1 MNALDLDLIPKH
13 GEAVIY
19 RVVEDTAILLNL
31 DNDYYYSLD
40 PLGSE
45 IWSMCDGTQTLG
57 SMLDRVC
64 AEYDVEREQA
74 RGDLLE
80 LFDDLRREGLV
91 TFADLA
97 APARSV

>member
-1 MNALDLDLIPKH
+1 M
-13 GEAVIY
+13 IY

-45 IWSMCDGTQTLG
+45 IWSMCNGTRTLG

-64 AEYDVEREQA
+64 AEYDVTRERA

-91 TFADLA
+91 TFAGVA
-97 APARSV
+97 A